1 MVGGLGWTI
10 NMTETVICNNTFSD
24 IHRIFKDEL
33 ISLLTCLSEQCY
45 FAKYSPASHTHKHT
59 YIHGLRYSVYEWT
72 CMHARARVPKPVM
85 INLEVQL
92 RTELWNPLL

>member
-10 NMTETVICNNTFSD
+10 NMTETAICNNTFSD

-45 FAKYSPASHTHKHT
+45 FAKYSPAFAGTKFTFTRTHT
-59 YIHGLRYSVYEWT
+59 YMVCGTLCMSGRACTRAHVY
-72 CMHARARVPKPVM
+72 HS
-85 INLEVQL
+85 L
-92 RTELWNPLL
+92 